1 MLPAALRT
9 AGLRTAPLLAA
20 AVLLAGCGNEAETG
34 AGTASGGG
42 GGGAAES
49 EPLNVVAA
57 FYPLQFAA
65 AQVGGDDVK
74 VDNLVPPGVEP
85 HDLELTAQQVGTLQD
100 ADLVLYLAQ
109 FQPAVDEAV
118 ADVDEAKKLD
128 AATIAPLEE
137 DYVPL
142 EEGELHEDEKG
153 KDPHVWLDPTRMAGI
168 VDAVAER
175 LGKAD
180 PDNAAEYT
188 SRAEALGQQLA
199 ELDTQFRT
207 GLANCESK
215 DIVVSHNAFGYLASR
230 YGLRQ
235 VPITGLTPE
244 EDPSPARVAEVADF
258 ARKNNVKTIFFESL
272 VSPKIAQT
280 IADEVGAKTAV
291 LDPVE
296 GVEDGETYLSVMEDN
311 LAALRTALGCS

>member
-1 MLPAALRT
+1 MPRGRHTFPAAL
-9 AGLRTAPLLAA
+9 LLTS
-20 AVLLAGCGNEAETG
+20 AVLLAGCANDAEDTG
-34 AGTASGGG
+34 AGTDS
-42 GGGAAES
+42 GGGAANS
-49 EPLNVVAA
+49 EPRVVAA

-65 AQVGGDDVK
+65 AEVGGDDVK
-74 VDNLVPPGVEP
+74 ADNLVPPGAEP
-85 HDLELTAQQVGTLQD
+85 HDLELTAQQVGALQD
-100 ADLVLYLAQ
+100 ADLVLYLAD

-118 ADVDEAKKLD
+118 AEVDEAKKLD
-128 AATIAPLEE
+128 AATVAPLEE

-168 VDAVAER
+168 ADAVAER
-175 LGKAD
+175 LAEAD

-207 GLANCESK
+207 GLANCQSK

-258 ARKNNVKTIFFESL
+258 ARKNNVTTIFFESL
-272 VSPKIAQT
+272 VSPKTAQT
-280 IADEVGAKTAV
+280 IAEEVGAQTAV

-296 GVEDGETYLSVMEDN
+296 GVEDGETYLSAMQDN
-311 LAALRTALGCS
+311 LAALRKALRCS